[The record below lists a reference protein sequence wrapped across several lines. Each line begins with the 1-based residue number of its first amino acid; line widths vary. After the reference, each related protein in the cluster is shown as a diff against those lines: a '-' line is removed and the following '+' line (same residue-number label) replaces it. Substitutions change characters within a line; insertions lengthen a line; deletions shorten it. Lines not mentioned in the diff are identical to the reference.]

1 MRTGIRLLLLLGV
14 AACGP
19 SAGAPPAPDTGAA
32 APAGAPNTLTPT
44 ERQAGWRLLFDG
56 RTTTGWRGYRSAGMP
71 AGWRVVDGALSRVEQ
86 ASDIVTVDQF
96 RNFDLS
102 LEWKLTTP
110 GANSGIFYRAT
121 EAADEIYFT
130 GPEMQV
136 LDDDIHP
143 DGKSL
148 LTSAGAAYG
157 LYPAPRGAVK
167 PLGQWNTARIL
178 VEGDHVVH
186 WLNGVKMADYVLGS
200 PDWKAR
206 VARSKFSKWPDYGT
220 AAQGHIGLQ
229 EHGNPVAFRNIKI
242 KVLP

>member
-1 MRTGIRLLLLLGV
+1 MGTDTRLLPLLVL

-19 SAGAPPAPDTGAA
+19 SSGGSVSPDTGGLPQAA
-32 APAGAPNTLTPT
+32 VPNTLTPA
-44 ERQAGWRLLFDG
+44 EQKAGWRLLFDG
-56 RTTTGWRGYRSAGMP
+56 RTTAGWRGYRSTVMP

-86 ASDIVTVDQF
+86 ASDIVTLEQY

-121 EAADEIYFT
+121 EGSDQIYFS

-136 LDDDIHP
+136 LDDDVHP
-143 DGKSL
+143 DGKSQ

-178 VEGDHVVH
+178 VDGDHVVH

-200 PDWKAR
+200 AEWRAK
-206 VARSKFSKWPDYGT
+206 VAQSKFAKWPEYGKAT
-220 AAQGHIGLQ
+220 QGYIGLQ
-229 EHGNPVAFRNIKI
+229 EHGNPVAFRNLKI
-242 KVLP
+242 RVLP

>member
-1 MRTGIRLLLLLGV
+1 MGRDSRLLPLLALAG
-14 AACGP
+14 CGP
-19 SAGAPPAPDTGAA
+19 SAGGSASPDTGILPQAIV
-32 APAGAPNTLTPT
+32 PNTLTPAEQT
-44 ERQAGWRLLFDG
+44 AGWRLLFDG
-56 RTTTGWRGYRSAGMP
+56 RTTTGWRGYRSTVMP
-71 AGWRVVDGALSRVEQ
+71 AGWRVVDGALSRVEP
-86 ASDIVTVDQF
+86 ASDIVTQEQY

-121 EAADEIYFT
+121 EGSDQIYFS

-136 LDDDIHP
+136 LDDDIHA
-143 DGKSL
+143 DGKSQ

-167 PLGQWNTARIL
+167 PLGQWNPARIL
-178 VEGDHVVH
+178 VDGDHVVH

-200 PDWKAR
+200 ADWRAR
-206 VARSKFSKWPDYGT
+206 VAQSKFARWPEYGKAT
-220 AAQGHIGLQ
+220 QGYIGLQ
-229 EHGNPVAFRNIKI
+229 DHGNPAAFRNIKI